1 MYHYYIHGK
10 NSWLLNNAE
19 VQSKQKENTEKH
31 LRPLVAEWCK
41 RENLK
46 TVNYPSQEFNEAEES
61 SLGCIVANDT
71 LASIQAGWPV
81 IDFMNQA
88 YSKLAPGGWLLVDVP
103 SSEGKGAF
111 CDPTHVS
118 FWNDLSFRYY
128 TDKKFA
134 KYIPAYTGRFQEVVL
149 KSYMPSDW
157 HKDNNVPYVRCDM
170 SALKGQRQAGWQ
182 YI

>member
-1 MYHYYIHGK
+1 M
-10 NSWLLNNAE
+10 
-19 VQSKQKENTEKH
+19 
-31 LRPLVAEWCK
+31 
-41 RENLK
+41 NL
-46 TVNYPSQEFNEAEES
+46 
-61 SLGCIVANDT
+61 
-71 LASIQAGWPV
+71 
-81 IDFMNQA
+81 A
-88 YSKLAPGGWLLVDVP
+88 YTKLAPQGWLLVDVP

-128 TDKKFA
+128 TDRNFS
-134 KYIPAYTGRFQEVVL
+134 KYIPSYTGRFQEVVL

-157 HKDNNVPYVRCDM
+157 HRDNNVPYVRCDM